1 MGIPIDPTWLE
12 VLLLATV
19 RMTAFLIVAPPFAH
33 QAFPARIKAML
44 GLGLG
49 LAVSQ
54 RVSRR
59 LRRPG
64 HRPGSSARVVLE
76 LVTGLALGFLV
87 CVIFA
92 AIQSAG
98 SLIDLFS
105 GFQMAQAFDPQMMV
119 NGAQFTRL
127 LQMAAIALLF
137 ASDGYQLVIGGL
149 TGSFAALPLAGGI
162 DLGQPVRGDD
172 DGGHRHVPRRRADR
186 RTAAGGAVPR
196 RRRARPA
203 DPRGAGAER
212 VLAGLPAED
221 PADADAGRLHVPGP
235 AADRL
240 QPRPA
245 RPRRPC
251 WGWADGGFA
260 GKNTRKPPT
269 NG

>member
-54 RVSRR
+54 RVAGGYAPRDTAGF
-59 LRRPG
+59 LTG
-64 HRPGSSARVVLE
+64 VMLE
-76 LVTGLALGFLV
+76 LITGLALGFLV
-87 CVIFA
+87 LVIFA

-98 SLIDLFS
+98 NLIDLFS

-127 LQMAAIALLF
+127 LQMAALALLF
-137 ASDGYQLVIGGL
+137 ASDGYQLVITGL

-162 DLGQPVRGDD
+162 DLGQPVEAMTTAVTGMFLAAVQIA
-172 DGGHRHVPRRRADR
+172 GPLIVVLFLADVGLGLLTR
-186 RTAAGGAVPR
+186 VA
-196 RRRARPA
+196 PA
-203 DPRGAGAER
+203 LNAFSLGFPLKILMTLA
-212 VLAGLPAED
+212 LAGFMFLALPRIVSSL
-221 PADADAGRLHVPGP
+221 AGQ
-235 AADRL
+235 AA
-240 QPRPA
+240 
-245 RPRRPC
+245 
-251 WGWADGGFA
+251 
-260 GKNTRKPPT
+260 NTVL
-269 NG
+269 GVG